1 MPQRRKARTKKSAP
15 VGPFDLSARQLPGGS
30 EMDAMATGIALQRAR
45 GEGYGMAAKLAN
57 KNTVADATKQ
67 QPWIL
72 GDVKTGLLRSQNAP
86 QLFDAF
92 PNEMTEI
99 FTHVNNPGNITA
111 QEFARGHAWKQV
123 LNIDKNQPLTGSF
136 EDLGKHYVKL
146 REDVFLAHRPDRPEV
161 KVNPVRGALGL
172 NALTFDYYTPRRV
185 RTATDTPAKLR
196 TTPIVINTLW

>member
-57 KNTVADATKQ
+57 KNIVADATKQ
-67 QPWIL
+67 QPWLL
-72 GDVKTGLLRSQNAP
+72 GDAKTGLLRSQNAP

-111 QEFARGHAWKQV
+111 QEFARGSAWKKV
-123 LNIDKNQPLTGSF
+123 LDIAKNQPLTGSF
-136 EDLGKHYVKL
+136 EDLGKHYISL
-146 REDVFLAHRPDRPEV
+146 RDGVFLTHRLEYDDDAAPVVKPEPLRI
-161 KVNPVRGALGL
+161 KTMDSYPLPGYSF
-172 NALTFDYYTPRRV
+172 T
-185 RTATDTPAKLR
+185 TPAKHKR
-196 TTPIVINTLW
+196 PSTITY